1 MSRHARL
8 CAIALAL
15 SCTQPLHAD
24 APAVANPATAVAAP
38 RPGAPTAL
46 PPVAEAAT
54 PVAGV
59 DRVPPATSPP
69 ARTPARGASAL
80 QLETT
85 QITGNRELPK
95 VMVIVPWKS
104 AEPAELAG
112 RPLNSLV
119 EEVLT
124 PVDRGV
130 MRRTLDY
137 YRLLAPGETP
147 VTEVKQAAEIDTT
160 DQ

>member
-1 MSRHARL
+1 MIPSIVRPAL
-8 CAIALAL
+8 LVTALACASTAL
-15 SCTQPLHAD
+15 ADEGAPSSRPAPVSASSTATTASAQHA
-24 APAVANPATAVAAP
+24 APAAN
-38 RPGAPTAL
+38 GARS
-46 PPVAEAAT
+46 E
-54 PVAGV
+54 
-59 DRVPPATSPP
+59 
-69 ARTPARGASAL
+69 AL
-80 QLETT
+80 QLEAT

-124 PVDRGV
+124 PIDRDV

-137 YRLLAPGETP
+137 HRLL
-147 VTEVKQAAEIDTT
+147 TESPATAAASEQAARTEPTN
-160 DQ
+160 Q

>member
-1 MSRHARL
+1 MSMHAR
-8 CAIALAL
+8 CCIVALAI
-15 SCTQPLHAD
+15 SCVPLAHAD
-24 APAVANPATAVAAP
+24 DVPSAGVAPAPADVAAP
-38 RPGAPTAL
+38 SGTAPEHASPSAAGMRP
-46 PPVAEAAT
+46 
-54 PVAGV
+54 
-59 DRVPPATSPP
+59 SPDGSH
-69 ARTPARGASAL
+69 ARGSSAAI
-80 QLETT
+80 QLETA

-95 VMVIVPWKS
+95 VMVIVPWKD

-124 PVDRGV
+124 PIDRDV

-137 YRLLAPGETP
+137 YRLVAPGAAS
-147 VTEVKQAAEIDTT
+147 VDDVKQAAEIDTT